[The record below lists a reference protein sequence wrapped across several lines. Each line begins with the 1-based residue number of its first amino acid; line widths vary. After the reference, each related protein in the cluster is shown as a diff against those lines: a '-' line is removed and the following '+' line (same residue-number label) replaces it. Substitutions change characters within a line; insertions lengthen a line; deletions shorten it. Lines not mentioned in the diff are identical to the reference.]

1 MKCPNCGAFLEEDS
15 RFCISCG
22 ANLEEIEKST
32 QAAPD
37 LVSKGAGPRQQES
50 GSAPIASFNT
60 AKSETA

>member
-37 LVSKGAGPRQQES
+37 LASKGADPRQQES
-50 GSAPIASFNT
+50 GSEIGRASCRERES
-60 AKSETA
+60 A

>member
-37 LVSKGAGPRQQES
+37 LASKGAGPRQQES
-50 GSAPIASFNT
+50 
-60 AKSETA
+60 